1 MSPRKSDQILSEW
14 LAVADS
20 APRPARAPRGNQMQ
34 QQTRSGLPAGLAAT
48 LLAVVVI
55 AAVIGV
61 RLASSPHSV
70 GASQSAAASGSNP
83 ATVQSGQ
90 PSAVP
95 SGMPSP
101 EPSSVVA
108 PTAPASAPV
117 ATVPASD
124 WKSFVWSSASSAG
137 LTFVAEKASRLQW
150 SHGFAVS
157 GIGPDQV
164 SGNQAL
170 TWHVWTTSDG
180 VSWTEAGGVA
190 GTGVYL
196 AEGPSGLVAIGLS
209 PLGGPETQTVWT
221 SADGRTW
228 SKAGT
233 TSGLGHLVS
242 LAGNSRTL
250 VAVWDHSGNRVG
262 TGGVNG
268 SFSTETSADGLHWT
282 KVAQVAFGS
291 ADIWAP
297 PFVTSAGG
305 RLFAMGP
312 AANSGTSLRQKPNVF
327 MSTAAPRGTI
337 WWSDDGKTWHL
348 AGGNFTGLPN
358 TVHLAAHGLL
368 LEGTLGSVPG
378 GNTLAYSI
386 DGGQTW
392 TDDQSFAPLGP
403 VACTGECSTGPD
415 GYYSSNGTVI
425 VAVKSDGS
433 KAWISS
439 DARTWTQTTWGGP
452 RPSDTGGIMALPG
465 GVLAG
470 DQYGSGK

>member
-34 QQTRSGLPAGLAAT
+34 QRTRSGLPAGIAAT

-55 AAVIGV
+55 AVVIGV
-61 RLASSPHSV
+61 RLASSPGSV
-70 GASQSAAASGSNP
+70 GASQSAGASGSNP
-83 ATVQSGQ
+83 ATVQPGQ

-95 SGMPSP
+95 SGVPSP

-108 PTAPASAPV
+108 PTALASAPV
-117 ATVPASD
+117 ATVPVSD
-124 WKSFVWSSASSAG
+124 WKSFAWSSASSAG
-137 LTFVAEKASRLQW
+137 VPFVAEKASRLQW

-157 GIGPDQV
+157 GIGQGNWTNQV
-164 SGNQAL
+164 L
-170 TWHVWTTSDG
+170 TWQVWTSSDG
-180 VSWTEAGGVA
+180 VSWTEASGVA
-190 GTGVYL
+190 GTGVYV

-209 PLGGPETQTVWT
+209 PLGSPETQTVWT

-242 LAGNSRTL
+242 LAGNSRTF

-312 AANSGTSLRQKPNVF
+312 AANPGT
-327 MSTAAPRGTI
+327 STAAPRGTI

-348 AGGNFTGLPN
+348 AGGKFSGLPDAIH
-358 TVHLAAHGLL
+358 VAAHGLL
-368 LEGTLGSVPG
+368 LGGTLASVPG
-378 GNTLAYSI
+378 GDTLAYST

-403 VACTGECSTGPD
+403 VDCTGECSTGPD

-433 KAWISS
+433 KAWISN
-439 DARTWTQTTWGGP
+439 DARTWTQITWGGP
-452 RPSDTGGIMALPG
+452 KPLDTGGILALPG
-465 GVLAG
+465 GVVAG
-470 DQYGSGK
+470 DQYGAGR